1 MLVFPPFR
9 LDGDQQRLWKGT
21 TLLALRRKP
30 FAILSY
36 LAARPGKLVTHEEL
50 LQAVWRGAVIS
61 DSAMRSHLHE
71 LRQVLGEGVV
81 ETVVGRGYRFVANVG
96 VEEDASPPAAP
107 REPSS
112 LVVGRDAE
120 LERLRAA
127 FARACAGQR
136 HVCFVTGQPGI
147 GKTTLV
153 RTFLAEL
160 DPRAV
165 AVAAGACFEQHGTPE
180 PYLAVVDGLT
190 ALARQRGAHVL
201 ETLVRHAPTFVAQL
215 PHLVSD
221 EQLAE
226 ARRRAAGGSETRLLR
241 ELCEALEVLSS
252 REPLVLVLEDLQWSD
267 LATLDLLTILGQRRD
282 RAKLLLIATSRQ
294 AECQSAGHPLSAL
307 VRTLTLRFGASL
319 AQLSPIGLAEVQ
331 SFLERRFPGH
341 AFPDGLGEL
350 VARITGGTPLFMVA
364 LVDELVGR
372 AMISE
377 VDGRWALTVSVDD
390 VHAHRPASVKQL
402 LDMQLDRLSIEE
414 QRVLE
419 AASVVGSE
427 FSTHLVA
434 AALELPVE
442 QVDDVCDS
450 LLRRALF
457 LTALPDDRYGVTH
470 ALVQEVCLERTSAAR
485 RQRWHRLVAEA
496 LSRDPAAAE
505 IPHLLAQHFDAAADA
520 PRAVPAYAAAGRQAG
535 LRFATSDAIALCA
548 RAADLLPR
556 LPASPERDRLEL
568 EILGTMCRQLSSSSF
583 KTTFAGRDPLAV
595 YGRAIELARSLGE
608 PKGVYSAIMQLCNY
622 NMIVAQYRQ
631 SEGLFVELEAIE
643 RAHELPPSLLHSGI
657 FARAYTA
664 FFTAELATALRLL
677 ERLAPAESEP
687 SVFHGN
693 VPGRTVALGH
703 LACVRWVAGEPD
715 RALQEA
721 LATLELAA
729 RLPVPVLPA
738 FAHVVRARLRYL
750 RRDPLPVVE
759 EEAQEAVR
767 AAAPDLGLL
776 MEARVFALRARAL
789 RAPLPLDEIQP
800 LLDDLEQRLVEVS
813 TNSTLVALVLI
824 DALRASGHHARARAL
839 TDTILEFARARG
851 ELVFLPELL
860 RVRGEQSEPTE
871 PAAALADYRE
881 AVALARAS
889 GARSLEARA
898 LGSLTALEGRAG
910 PAGRRA
916 RRST

>member
-1 MLVFPPFR
+1 VLVFPPFR

-30 FAILSY
+30 FAILSH
-36 LAARPGKLVTHEEL
+36 LASRPGKLVTHEEL
-50 LQAVWRGAVIS
+50 LQAVWHGAVIS

-81 ETVVGRGYRFVANVG
+81 ETVIGRGYRFVANVG
-96 VEEDASPPAAP
+96 RDDDAAPPAAP

-127 FARACAGQR
+127 FERARSGQR
-136 HVCFVTGQPGI
+136 QVYFVTGQPGI

-153 RTFLAEL
+153 RAFLAEL
-160 DPRAV
+160 DPRTV

-180 PYLAVVDGLT
+180 LYLAVVDGLT
-190 ALARQRGAHVL
+190 TLARLRGAHVL

-215 PHLVSD
+215 PHLVND

-241 ELCEALEVLSS
+241 ELCEALEALSS

-282 RAKLLLIATSRQ
+282 RAKLLVIGTCRQ
-294 AECQSAGHPLSAL
+294 AECQSSGHPLSAL
-307 VRTLTLRFGASL
+307 VRTLTLRFGATL
-319 AQLSPIGLAEVQ
+319 AQLSPVGLAEVR

-341 AFPDGLGEL
+341 DFPEGLGEL
-350 VARITGGTPLFMVA
+350 LARITGGTPLFMVA
-364 LVDELVGR
+364 LLDELVGR
-372 AMISE
+372 GMLA
-377 VDGRWALTVSVDD
+377 VVAGHWTLTVSVDD

-402 LDMQLDRLSIEE
+402 LDMQLDRLSVEE

-419 AASVVGSE
+419 AASIVGSE

-450 LLRRALF
+450 LLRRSLF
-457 LTALPDDRYGVTH
+457 LTALPEDRYGVTH

-485 RQRWHRLVAEA
+485 RQRWHRLVAET
-496 LSRDPAAAE
+496 LQGDPAGGE
-505 IPHLLAQHFDAAADA
+505 MPHLLAKHFDAAADA
-520 PRAVPAYAAAGRQAG
+520 LRAVPAYAAAGRKAG

-548 RAADLLPR
+548 RAVELLPR

-568 EILGTMCRQLSSSSF
+568 EVLGTMCRQLSSSSF

-595 YGRAIELARSLGE
+595 YTRAIELARSLGE
-608 PKGVYSAIMQLCNY
+608 PQAIYSAIMQLCNY
-622 NMIVAQYRQ
+622 HMIVAQYRQ
-631 SEGLFVELEAIE
+631 SDGLFAELEAIE

-664 FFTAELATALRLL
+664 FFTGDLATALRLL
-677 ERLAPAESEP
+677 ERLVPAEHEP

-693 VPGRTVALGH
+693 VPGRLVALGH
-703 LACVRWVAGEPD
+703 LAFVRCVAGEPE
-715 RALQEA
+715 RALAEA
-721 LATLELAA
+721 LETLELAA
-729 RLPVPVLPA
+729 QIPVPVLPA

-750 RRDPLPVVE
+750 RRDPLPLTE
-759 EEAQEAVR
+759 EEANEAVR

-776 MEARVFALRARAL
+776 MEARVLALRAKAL

-800 LLDDLEQRLVEVS
+800 LLDDLDQRLVEVS
-813 TNSTLVALVLI
+813 TCSTLVALVLI
-824 DALRASGHHARARAL
+824 DALRASGHEARARAL
-839 TDTILEFARARG
+839 TGTIIAFARSRG

-860 RVRGEQSEPTE
+860 RLRGEQSESTG

-881 AVALARAS
+881 AVSLARAS

-898 LGSLTALEGRAG
+898 AESLAALEGELPVSHEG
-910 PAGRRA
+910 A
-916 RRST
+916 RQ